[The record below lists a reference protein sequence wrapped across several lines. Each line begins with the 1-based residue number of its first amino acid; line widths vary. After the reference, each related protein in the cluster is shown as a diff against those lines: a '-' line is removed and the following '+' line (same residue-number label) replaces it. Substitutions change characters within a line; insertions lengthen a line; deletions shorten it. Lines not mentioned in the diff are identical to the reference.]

1 MKQAYVKPVVAKRQL
16 LSSVTA
22 VLASAEPDKGVA
34 G

>member
-22 VLASAEPDKGVA
+22 VLASAPDKGVE
-34 G
+34 